1 MKFRLLAVTVVV
13 AGLASANALA
23 QANLGE
29 LLDMG
34 AKKLSKEELV
44 TLLSGANM
52 SGETRDGAVYDVTYK
67 PNGTYAGSFLSP
79 QKRNGTQ
86 YGTWTVD
93 DGGKVCIDGSI
104 RLYEVQPQKNCL
116 FYFKNADQ
124 YYISS
129 ADSDRAAF
137 VLKRTIKK

>member
-44 TLLSGANM
+44 ALLSGANM

-67 PNGTYAGSFLSP
+67 PNGTYSGSFFVAA
-79 QKRNGTQ
+79 KTQ
-86 YGTWTVD
+86 RHA
-93 DGGKVCIDGSI
+93 I
-104 RLYEVQPQKNCL
+104 RHM
-116 FYFKNADQ
+116 
-124 YYISS
+124 
-129 ADSDRAAF
+129 DRRRWRQSLHRRLHQA
-137 VLKRTIKK
+137 L